1 MGRNQIIDA
10 LLNELGELAPAGY
23 VLGLHFRFAA
33 PLMMF
38 QTYDPAWTD
47 HYTRNAYALRD
58 PMIAWGLAHSGATRW
73 SDIDLPDPFGIM
85 NEAAEFGLGYGVCV
99 SCGPLTLRTIAGL
112 ARNDREFDDEEIS
125 AITGIVL
132 RLHHETKPPDRLPPA
147 EREPLQVIAD
157 GDYQRDLSIRRDLQ
171 VGIRFFQKAL
181 GQRIE
186 DRRDFIS
193 IGRGRPESLV
203 VLYVEPVGIGAWL
216 RHGKFSCE
224 MPAVLVQLHRFR
236 RLIFHA

>member
-1 MGRNQIIDA
+1 MGRNQIIEA
-10 LLNELGELAPAGY
+10 LLNQLGELAPAGY

-38 QTYDPAWTD
+38 QTYDPAWMD

-85 NEAAEFGLGYGVCV
+85 DEAAEFGLGYGVCV

-132 RLHHETKPPDRLPPA
+132 RLHHETKPPDHLTPA
-147 EREPLQVIAD
+147 EREALQVIAD
-157 GDYQRDLSIRRDLQ
+157 GDRYAAGAARLGISESALKARLTTARGKLFARTTAEAIQRAKD
-171 VGIRFFQKAL
+171 
-181 GQRIE
+181 
-186 DRRDFIS
+186 
-193 IGRGRPESLV
+193 
-203 VLYVEPVGIGAWL
+203 Y
-216 RHGKFSCE
+216 
-224 MPAVLVQLHRFR
+224 
-236 RLIFHA
+236 RLI